1 MTRQAGVKTE
11 APPRRSHRKM
21 AACLG
26 SEGESKAEEAG
37 SDVSAWDQLCMSVGI
52 QGFFFFQWKDCLAE
66 QLEAGRAWKGRDG
79 GGLSLRV
86 SLGAQGGPVPGSGI
100 EGAEKGRQEPGPAGV
115 PSSEVGRAAPAFL
128 FGPLVASGT
137 SDWLR
142 GIREAR

>member
-52 QGFFFFQWKDCLAE
+52 QGFFFFSGKTASRSSWRPGE
-66 QLEAGRAWKGRDG
+66 RGRDG
-79 GGLSLRV
+79 ME
-86 SLGAQGGPVPGSGI
+86 
-100 EGAEKGRQEPGPAGV
+100 EG
-115 PSSEVGRAAPAFL
+115 
-128 FGPLVASGT
+128 
-137 SDWLR
+137 
-142 GIREAR
+142 